1 MLKKIFRF
9 YDYSIILAVAALCA
23 VGLLMI
29 YSASMITTVVQ
40 FGVESDYF
48 FDKQKKS
55 LLFSA
60 IICLVAMLFPY
71 KLYPK
76 LIKFIVIINV
86 IVLGLV
92 FIVGHT
98 AGNAQSWLKFGSTGF
113 QPAEFAK
120 LTVIIYLASVLSKR
134 QKNINDLKQTFIG
147 PIGLTF
153 FIFLIVAV
161 QPDFGTAAIIAMIAA
176 VVMLCSGINFK
187 TIGRLVL
194 LAIAC
199 VAIMLPIAYWTG
211 YMSEERL
218 SRFTGASNPFKYA
231 EDEGYQLVNSY
242 IAIGAGGLKGL
253 GLGEGI
259 QKYGYLPE
267 SHTDFIMAVIAEEL
281 GFLGVIIVLSLL
293 IFLILRIL
301 LLSKRCQDPFGSLIC
316 IGIASMIGIQ
326 SLINLGGLTGMIPI
340 TGVPLPFISYGGSS
354 LLLLMSSIGIVINIS
369 FFVNY
374 QEVRQSKKSPIQKSN
389 ETISFD

>member
-1 MLKKIFRF
+1 MLKKIFRY

-23 VGLLMI
+23 VGLVMI
-29 YSASMITTVVQ
+29 YSASMITTVAQ
-40 FGVESDYF
+40 FDVESDF
-48 FDKQKKS
+48 FYNKQKKS
-55 LLFSA
+55 LIFSG
-60 IICLVAMLFPY
+60 IICLLAMLFPY

-76 LIKFIVIINV
+76 LIKLIVIGNV
-86 IVLGLV
+86 LMLGLV

-98 AGNAQSWLKFGSTGF
+98 AGNAQSWLKFGNLGL

-134 QKNINDLKQTFIG
+134 QNKINNIKETFIG

-153 FIFLIVAV
+153 FIFFIVAI
-161 QPDFGTAAIIAMIAA
+161 QPDFGTGAIIATIAG
-176 VVMLCSGINFK
+176 VVMLCSGINRK
-187 TIGRLVL
+187 TIIRLGL
-194 LAIAC
+194 LALIF
-199 VAIMLPIAYWTG
+199 VIIMLPFAYWTG
-211 YMSEERL
+211 YMSEERM
-218 SRFTGASNPFKYA
+218 SRFTGASNPFQYA
-231 EDEGYQLVNSY
+231 DDQGYQLVNSY
-242 IAIGAGGLKGL
+242 IAIGVGGLKGL
-253 GLGEGI
+253 GLGESI

-267 SHTDFIMAVIAEEL
+267 AHTDFIMAVIAEEL

-301 LLSKRCQDPFGSLIC
+301 SLAKRCQDPFGSLIC

-326 SLINLGGLTGMIPI
+326 SFVNLGGLTGILPI

-354 LLLLMSSIGIVINIS
+354 LLLLMISIGIVINIS

-374 QEVRQSKKSPIQKSN
+374 QEARQQKKQEIQKTSK
-389 ETISFD
+389 TIPIH